1 MKDYQ
6 IKVVQVN
13 PWGWRRIAK
22 NFCRFGWELSE
33 AEKQTT
39 TSTEHYVD
47 SDGNIKEKKS
57 SSSKVMLTFIRYPA
71 KFNSNN
77 LLKAMPI
84 EAIYNI
90 CFLVRKIAAWVLPIL
105 VAFCIGAFFFQA
117 EAIFEE
123 LLLTPTTIAGVA
135 WVAMIAAE
143 TVLAR
148 VGEAILFGND
158 Q

>member
-47 SDGNIKEKKS
+47 SDGNVKEKKS
-57 SSSKVMLTFIRYPA
+57 SSSKVMLTFFRYPA
-71 KFNSNN
+71 KFNSGN
-77 LLKAMPI
+77 LLKIMPI
-84 EAIYNI
+84 EALYNI
-90 CFLVRKIAAWVLPIL
+90 CFLVRKIAAYVLPAL
-105 VAFCIGAFFFQA
+105 VAICFGMALFQA
-117 EAIFEE
+117 EAILEE
-123 LLLTPTTIAGVA
+123 LLLPPTTIAGVV
-135 WVAMIAAE
+135 WVAMIVAE

-148 VGEAILFGND
+148 VGEAILFGNN